1 MRESKCEER
10 TDRGPSLDAQRI
22 LLADDDPD
30 SLEGMRSLLMAWGY
44 DVETAENGR
53 AALDK
58 VGVVHPSVVIT
69 DVVMPAMSG
78 LELLE
83 AVRRHEPDVHVIV
96 MTAHDSSDTRRR
108 AAAHGAFAYLPKP
121 VDAARLK
128 SLLARALGEE
138 GGVGSRH

>member
-1 MRESKCEER
+1 MCEEIV
-10 TDRGPSLDAQRI
+10 DNGARGDAQRI

-30 SLEGMRSLLMAWGY
+30 SLEGMRALLVAWGY
-44 DVETAENGR
+44 EVETAENGR

-83 AVRRHEPDVHVIV
+83 AVRRHEPDIHVIV
-96 MTAHDSSDTRRR
+96 MTAHCSSDTRRR

-121 VDAARLK
+121 VDVAKLK
-128 SLLARALGEE
+128 SLIAGALGDE
-138 GGVGSRH
+138 GGVGSLH